1 VVRDG
6 RGSSHDAAPS
16 QSLLI
21 LIDTNALLWLE
32 TGHARARPLAKLRTR
47 LFLSPASLLE
57 LQFLIELGRVRLR
70 GVSSSRDLADDDR
83 WTVDE
88 PPVRAWFEEAIAV
101 SWTRDP
107 FDRLIVAHAFVRQ
120 WKLATADARMLEH
133 IDRRR
138 TIEL

>member
-1 VVRDG
+1 VI
-6 RGSSHDAAPS
+6 
-16 QSLLI
+16 LL
-21 LIDTNALLWLE
+21 DTNALLWLE
-32 TGHARARPLAKLRTR
+32 TGHARARPLTKLRTR

-57 LQFLIELGRVRLR
+57 LQFLLELGRVRLR
-70 GVSSSRDLADDDR
+70 GVGSSRDLADDDR

-88 PPVRAWFEEAIAV
+88 PPARAWFEEAIAV

-107 FDRLIVAHAFVRQ
+107 FDRLIVAHAFARH
-120 WKLATADARMLEH
+120 WKLATADARMLER